1 MLIRDQKIFE
11 DLLDRC
17 REQGSFAFD
26 TEFLRENTYWP
37 ELCLI
42 QIGIEGEAFAV
53 DPLAEDIDCGP
64 LFELLCDPGV
74 EVIVHAGQQD
84 MEIFFCKSEALPL
97 RIFDTQ
103 VAAALLGL
111 GDSIGYSR
119 LVDELL
125 EIRLSKGEA
134 RTHWERRPLTDRQ
147 LDYALNDVLYLER
160 MRDILK
166 EKLGELGRAGWLEEE
181 LAFYQDS
188 ELYRRDPMTIYPRV
202 KGAARLDRRELA
214 ILRFLAAWREE
225 EAREKNKPRKR
236 IVSDDKLIEISRR
249 KPSSIER
256 LGESR
261 GMHRRFIDRNGKAL
275 LEMVRQGLDV
285 PAAECPSSIKREGR
299 DPGLALALDLLDTF
313 LRTRAKELSMS
324 PAYLASR
331 GDLYDLVKATS
342 AGRGGA
348 SSDVRVLSGWRRE
361 LVGEDLLGLLA
372 GRYSLSLDPETAAVV
387 IRDSADQD

>member
-1 MLIRDQKIFE
+1 MLIHDQKSFE
-11 DLLDRC
+11 ELLQRC

-42 QIGIEGEAFAV
+42 QIGLSGESFAV
-53 DPLAEDIDCGP
+53 DPLAEDIDCGM
-64 LFELLCDPGV
+64 LFELLCDPEV

-84 MEIFFCKSEALPL
+84 MEIFFSKSEALPA
-97 RIFDTQ
+97 RIYDTQ

-119 LVDELL
+119 LVEELL
-125 EIRLSKGEA
+125 GVKLDKGES
-134 RTHWERRPLTDRQ
+134 RTHWDRRPLTDRQ
-147 LDYALNDVLYLER
+147 LKYALNDVLYLEK
-160 MRDILK
+160 MRDLLN
-166 EKLGELGRAGWLEEE
+166 EKLGELGREDWLEEE
-181 LAFYQDS
+181 LAFYQDGN
-188 ELYRRDPMTIYPRV
+188 LYRRDPMTLYPRV
-202 KGAARLDRRELA
+202 KGATRLDRRELA

-225 EAREKNKPRKR
+225 EARRKDKPRKR

-256 LGESR
+256 LCESR
-261 GMHRRFIDRNGKAL
+261 GMHRRFVDRNGKAL
-275 LEMVRQGLDV
+275 LKMVRQGLDV
-285 PAAECPSSIKREGR
+285 PRDECPTSIKREGR

-331 GDLYDLVKATS
+331 GDLYDLVKAT
-342 AGRGGA
+342 AGGGEAA
-348 SSDVRVLSGWRRE
+348 SGVRVLAGWRRE

-372 GRYSLSLDPETAAVV
+372 GKYSLSIDPETAGVV
-387 IRDSADQD
+387 IHDSGASA